1 MHPWRDLIADLYSM
15 HQLRPTYLVIRLD
28 EPITYQNQR
37 LVQRTQ
43 HLSHR
48 IHAACP

>member
-1 MHPWRDLIADLYSM
+1 MHPWRDLSAGLYSM
-15 HQLRPTYLVIRLD
+15 HQPRPTYLVIQLD

-37 LVQRTQ
+37 LVLQTQ

-48 IHAACP
+48 IREACP